1 MSDHLSV
8 PELEE
13 LTELVK
19 ASPSDEG
26 TVDLIVARPGD
37 NERQILTE
45 GELDLGSRLETL
57 GRPFFL
63 SLGAFLVWLAASEMW
78 LLREPW
84 IVLPKRIFQSVALT
98 LFALGAALPSRRM
111 ATVLGAI
118 ALPLV
123 ILALATVRAKLA

>member
-1 MSDHLSV
+1 MASA
-8 PELEE
+8 PEADARYSQAYLPDFCAAGTVLVILLVAELVAIILTLAAYE
-13 LTELVK
+13 PGKFLTELAK
-19 ASPSDEG
+19 TSM
-26 TVDLIVARPGD
+26 
-37 NERQILTE
+37 
-45 GELDLGSRLETL
+45 
-57 GRPFFL
+57 FL
-63 SLGAFLVWLAASEMW
+63 LWLALSEMW